1 MYKPSN
7 RRSPRMVRRPKGDAA
22 AAYAA
27 HALRRL
33 NGISRHFAG
42 YDVAD
47 ANATADIQAMCQFND
62 LRNITLQAYIRDT
75 ALAEWVVRVY
85 DDHYT
90 LQEPVPT
97 PSEFVLRSARFQV
110 VVSRMGREKLYAHL
124 LKAAWSDSRT
134 HSDHQYTGTVLTLPQ
149 AGRPGVIISENHR
162 NVLLSRDARHL
173 KVGERVRFSLAWD
186 SAKNQKVAHSIVK
199 AA

>member
-97 PSEFVLRSARFQV
+97 PSEFVLRIHQV
-110 VVSRMGREKLYAHL
+110 PGGRQPHRGERSSMLTSSRRY
-124 LKAAWSDSRT
+124 
-134 HSDHQYTGTVLTLPQ
+134 
-149 AGRPGVIISENHR
+149 GVILEHTPTISTP
-162 NVLLSRDARHL
+162 VPS
-173 KVGERVRFSLAWD
+173 
-186 SAKNQKVAHSIVK
+186 
-199 AA
+199 